1 MEILKKGI
9 HPKFTKSVVT
19 CACGNSFE
27 SASVREKLHV
37 DICSSCHPFY
47 SGKQKLIETGGRVD
61 KFNKRFGIK

>member
-1 MEILKKGI
+1 MGKKVEILKKGI

-37 DICSSCHPFY
+37 DIFY